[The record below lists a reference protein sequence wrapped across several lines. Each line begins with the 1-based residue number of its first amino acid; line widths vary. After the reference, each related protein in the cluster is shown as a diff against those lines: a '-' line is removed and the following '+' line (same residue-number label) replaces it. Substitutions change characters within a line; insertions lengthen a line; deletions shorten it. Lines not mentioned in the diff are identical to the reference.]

1 MPPVVIAAVAAAGSA
16 IGGAFGA
23 MLIMGAVQIGTV
35 LAYGMI
41 IGGAYAM
48 QERAKKKAR
57 AQYNASQVD
66 RLVNIGT
73 PTSPRE
79 LVLGRVRKGG
89 TVVFRAST
97 GKHLSRFVSVI
108 AIAGHEIDA
117 VEAIYLNDTKVVVDP
132 DGYVVT
138 PPYLK
143 EDKTLRTL
151 KIAAGQSSV
160 VLPEA
165 AKPDSISVGYANF
178 TSSPAEAGDI
188 ALAFTYN
195 TVTRTVTLTAPAP
208 AESTVSYQRLKWPMT
223 EALTV
228 DEYARENSKARIRW
242 KLGAPGQ
249 TADARLM
256 ELFPEKWTEHHK
268 LTGIAY
274 LICEFR
280 YDESAFPSGLPT
292 VTAVV
297 RGAKCFD
304 PRSGLTVWT
313 ENPALHSRHVVT
325 HPWFGARTSLTATET
340 ARVVAAANAC
350 DVLHNYVAT
359 PPAGADPAAWAAD
372 TQTKLAA
379 AGVLGPQKLYR
390 AALVAPYGTTA
401 ADLLDDLTQAM
412 AGAWA
417 YASGELFLRAGAYT
431 APVAHF
437 SQEDL
442 ANTFSGDGVGSSSQ
456 SVSINV
462 HAARVD
468 KINTLTPRI
477 WDSSQDYKS
486 VPLAPVDSAALVAR
500 DGGVLATEQA
510 YAAVFS
516 ATQAAHVAGVTI
528 RDLRDPLTVDLT
540 LKLSAYHVELF
551 DVIALTISRYG
562 WDAKE
567 FLVMSRTWSMQGG
580 VTLRLKET
588 SAAIY
593 QPDAVFRVAGYAA
606 NTLLPRPW
614 DLEPPEN
621 ITLTSGTSDLRLSA
635 DGRVISTIRVR
646 FDPIDDASLRIGGY
660 VEVRYGMATQI
671 AEGTQGTAAAPEDFS
686 WKTVADSAAATQVQL
701 LDVYDGC
708 TYAVQVR
715 TRSSIAASPWT
726 DVVYHKVLGKDSLPS
741 NVVSA
746 SIAATSDGLTLAIVT
761 VPDLDVIGYEVRRT
775 NANWGIDSNFDY
787 QGNTFPATLPVYST
801 GTLTWY
807 IKALDSTGHYS
818 ANAYAVSHTLSA
830 VSNPTGLS
838 STFTDTSLTAATV
851 TLSWV
856 DAVTQF
862 GVSAYQIS
870 YGSTSIEARTNSITL
885 PADWVGNRAFT
896 IKTVD
901 RLGVLSS
908 GVVLTVEKKAP
919 AAPIGFRAQVIDN
932 TVLFYWTN
940 PVKTSLPIAHV
951 KLKKGSSW
959 AGAATLGTK
968 DGEFTTVTELAA
980 GDYTYWCATVDT
992 DNVESTPVSL
1002 TTRVSQPP
1010 DFVFNGEFN
1019 STFSGTKSNAYADTG
1034 VLYLPVNT
1042 TETFATHFTANGWTT
1057 PDAQI
1062 AAGFPYYLQPGT
1074 NTGYYEEV
1082 FDFGTALASSNVT
1095 VNLTGGPLVGTL
1107 TTSITTSVSLN
1118 GSSYTDYP
1126 GLSSV
1131 FATNFRYVKVRFA
1144 ATQTTSGALYAL
1156 SRVNVR
1162 LDAKLKSDAGSVS
1175 ALSTDVNGTL
1185 FNFNTEFV
1193 DVIAITPSPNST
1205 ANLNAVASFN
1215 DTLLSGTYTI
1225 TSGVATIAATAHSLP
1240 VGGKVRLA
1248 PSSGSLLLGTYTV
1261 ASVPNANSFTVATVA
1276 ANSSGN
1282 VSVYANCALIYL
1294 YNSSGVRQSGPVS
1307 IAIRG
1312 V

>member
-1 MPPVVIAAVAAAGSA
+1 MPPVVAAVGWALASVATYGSA
-16 IGGAFGA
+16 LAAFAG
-23 MLIMGAVQIGTV
+23 MLIYGAQVIG
-35 LAYGMI
+35 YGLL
-41 IGGAYAM
+41 IGGAYLM

-66 RLVNIGT
+66 RMVNVGT
-73 PTSPRE
+73 PTAPRE

-89 TVVFRAST
+89 TIVFRAST

-117 VEAIYLNDTKVVVDP
+117 VEEIYLNDTKVTLDV
-132 DGYVVT
+132 DGYVISE
-138 PPYLK
+138 PYLK
-143 EDKTLRTL
+143 SDKVTKTLKL
-151 KIAAGQSSV
+151 PAGSTSA
-160 VLPEA
+160 VLPHTPIA
-165 AKPDSISVGYANF
+165 GTISVTYADYL
-178 TSSPAEAGDI
+178 SSPAESGDI
-188 ALAFTYN
+188 GVAY
-195 TVTRTVTLTAPAP
+195 TLTGNTISIASAYP
-208 AESTVSYQRLKWPMT
+208 V
-223 EALTV
+223 ALTITYQIV
-228 DEYARENSKARIRW
+228 SGENSKARIRW
-242 KLGAPGQ
+242 KLGAAGQ

-256 ELFPEKWTEHHK
+256 ELFPDKWTTNHK
-268 LTGIAY
+268 LTGVAH
-274 LICEFR
+274 LICEFL
-280 YDESAFPSGLPT
+280 YDETAFPSGLPT

-297 RGAKCFD
+297 RGAKCYD

-313 ENPALHSRHVVT
+313 DNPALHVRHVIT
-325 HPWFGARTSLTATET
+325 HPWFGARASLTSAET

-350 DVLHNYVAT
+350 DVLHTYTAA
-359 PPAGADPAAWAAD
+359 PPVGADPVAWAEE
-372 TQTKLAA
+372 TQAKLLA
-379 AGVLGPQKLYR
+379 AGVLGSQKLYR

-417 YASGELFLRAGAYT
+417 YASGEMFLRAGVYT

-437 SQEDL
+437 TQDDL
-442 ANTFSGDGVGSSSQ
+442 ATSFSGESAGSSSQ

-477 WDSSQDYKS
+477 WDNSQDYKS
-486 VPLAPVDSAALVAR
+486 VPLSPVESSALVTR
-500 DGGVLATEQA
+500 DGGVLASEQT

-540 LKLSAYHVELF
+540 LKLSAYHIELF
-551 DVIALTISRYG
+551 DVITLTIPRYG
-562 WDAKE
+562 WNAKE
-567 FLVMSRTWSMQGG
+567 FLVLSRTWSVQGG

-588 SAAIY
+588 AAAIY
-593 QPDAVFRVAGYAA
+593 QPDADFKVAGYAT

-614 DLEPPEN
+614 DIDPPEN
-621 ITLTSGTSDLRLSA
+621 VTLTSGTSDLRLSA

-646 FDPIDDASLRIGGY
+646 FDPIDDASLRVGGF
-660 VEVRYGMATQI
+660 VEARYGMSTQI
-671 AEGTQGTAAAPEDFS
+671 AEGTQGTAAVPADFS
-686 WKTVADSAAATQVQL
+686 WKTVADSAAVTQLQL

-715 TRSSIAASPWT
+715 TRSSVATSPWT
-726 DVVYHKVLGKDSLPS
+726 DIVYHKVLGKDSLPS
-741 NVVSA
+741 NVASA
-746 SIAATSDGLTLAIVT
+746 SIAATADGLKLSIVG
-761 VPDLDVIGYEVRRT
+761 VPDLDVVGYEVRRT
-775 NANWGIDSNFDY
+775 NADWGSSTGFDY
-787 QGNTFPATLPVYST
+787 QGNTFPAALPVYST

-818 ANAYAVSHTLSA
+818 ANAYAVSHTLASVA
-830 VSNPTGLS
+830 NPTGLT

-851 TLSWV
+851 TISWV

-862 GVSAYQIS
+862 GVAAYQIT
-870 YGSTSIEARTNSITL
+870 YNGTSIEARTNNITL
-885 PADWVGNRAFT
+885 PADWVGNRSFT
-896 IKTVD
+896 VKTVD

-940 PVKTSLPIAHV
+940 PAKTSLPIAHV
-951 KLKKGSSW
+951 KLKKGATW
-959 AGAATLGTK
+959 ASAATLGTK
-968 DGEFTTVTELAA
+968 DGEFTTITELAA

-992 DNVESTPVSL
+992 DNVESVPVSL

-1019 STFSGTKSNAYADTG
+1019 STFSATKSNAYADTG

-1042 TETFATHFTANGWTT
+1042 AETFAGHFTANGWTT

-1107 TTSITTSVSLN
+1107 TTSITTSVSLD

-1144 ATQTTSGALYAL
+1144 VTQTTSGALYAL

-1175 ALSTDVNGTL
+1175 ALSTDTNGTL

-1215 DTLLSGTYTI
+1215 DTLLSGTYSI
-1225 TSGVATIAATAHSLP
+1225 SSGVATIAATAHALP

-1248 PSSGSLLLGTYTV
+1248 PSSGTLGLGTYTV
-1261 ASVPNANSFTVATVA
+1261 ASVPNANTFTVATGA

-1282 VSVYANCALIYL
+1282 VAAYANCALIYL

-1307 IAIRG
+1307 VAIRG